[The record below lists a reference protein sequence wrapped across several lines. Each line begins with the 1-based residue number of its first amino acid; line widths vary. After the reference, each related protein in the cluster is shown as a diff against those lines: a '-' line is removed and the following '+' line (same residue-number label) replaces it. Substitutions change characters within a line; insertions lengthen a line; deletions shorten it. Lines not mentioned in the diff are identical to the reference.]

1 MVGVDRT
8 FVVSSGQISL
18 GQKFGALEELVLDKR
33 EGMADSYSSSEF
45 EQTAGDSTAN
55 LQWLNRTKVT
65 SRWGYQ
71 LLKRLFDIV
80 ASLCGLIILS
90 PVFLIIALLIK
101 FDDPHGPVFFSQ
113 IRVGQDGQKFR
124 MYKFRSM
131 CVNAEDKL
139 AELMTKNE
147 VDGAM
152 FKMKHDPRVT
162 KIGHFIRKTSIDEF
176 PQLLNVLL
184 GNMSLVGPRPPL
196 PREVAEYT
204 NYDRQRLL
212 VKPGCT
218 GLWQVSGRN
227 DVGFQEMVDLDI
239 RYIRQSSVKFDLQII
254 WATVAIIFHPNGA
267 Y

>member
-1 MVGVDRT
+1 
-8 FVVSSGQISL
+8 
-18 GQKFGALEELVLDKR
+18 
-33 EGMADSYSSSEF
+33 MANSYSSSDF
-45 EQTAGDSTAN
+45 EQTAGESTAD
-55 LQWLNRTKVT
+55 LQWLNRSKVV

-71 LLKRLFDIV
+71 FVKRLFDV
-80 ASLCGLIILS
+80 FASLCGLIILA
-90 PVFLIIALLIK
+90 PLFAIIAILIK
-101 FDDPHGPVFFSQ
+101 IDDPQGPVFFNQ
-113 IRVGQDGQKFR
+113 TRVGQDGQKFR

-131 CVNAEDKL
+131 CVDAEAKL
-139 AELMTKNE
+139 DQLIAKNE

-176 PQLLNVLL
+176 PQLVNVLL
-184 GNMSLVGPRPPL
+184 GHMSLVGPRPPL

-204 NYDRQRLL
+204 DYDRQRLL

-239 RYIRQSSVKFDLQII
+239 RYIRQSGVKFDLQII
-254 WATVAIIFHPNGA
+254 WSTVAIIFHPSGA